1 MKLTDEE
8 INYRIFEVINFV
20 PCDDFKHIRDQLK
33 KGKWFFVKKNPKN
46 PKQILQCLIINLSN

>member
-1 MKLTDEE
+1 
-8 INYRIFEVINFV
+8 VINFV

-33 KGKWFFVKKNPKN
+33 KGKWFLVRKNPEN